1 MHVELQIHTKY
12 INKKKSVREAC
23 KRHNCFLIQISIS
36 MNFHT
41 KILKMAHYV
50 RMKKNT
56 IMKKKIFLFFGQSFH
71 KLY

>member
-12 INKKKSVREAC
+12 INRKKSVREAC

-36 MNFHT
+36 INFHT

-50 RMKKNT
+50 RMKKKYYNE
-56 IMKKKIFLFFGQSFH
+56 KENIFIFWA
-71 KLY
+71 KLS

>member
-1 MHVELQIHTKY
+1 MRVELQIHTKY
-12 INKKKSVREAC
+12 INRKKGVREAC
-23 KRHNCFLIQISIS
+23 KRHKCFLIQISIS

-41 KILKMAHYV
+41 KIFKMAHYV

-56 IMKKKIFLFFGQSFH
+56 IMKRKIFLFFGQSFH